1 MDMKNLN
8 IKRVSVSLASKAI
21 TALFSISMLMT
32 SCSED
37 NVINLKPINQIA
49 EDEAFSTPSLIL
61 AAVNGVYKLP
71 KEVIMLV
78 VNVDILLEP
87 LLFNKVIIV
96 VKM

>member
-37 NVINLKPINQIA
+37 NVINLK
-49 EDEAFSTPSLIL
+49 S
-61 AAVNGVYKLP
+61 
-71 KEVIMLV
+71 
-78 VNVDILLEP
+78 
-87 LLFNKVIIV
+87 NKSNCGR
-96 VKM
+96 